1 MAYAIALAT
10 SISAVALYLLFRH
23 QSPIR
28 NIPGPPSPS
37 WIFGSFFGHMRQLM
51 LASRFGDYEFQWLKR
66 YGPVYRLKGCF
77 GQDRLMVA
85 DPTALQ
91 YILNSP
97 SFYRSPLKDNI
108 AYLLFGNEHRRLR
121 AALNVGFTPAAVRG
135 YESAFQKA
143 AEMISDELEMFP
155 ATATDICPLISLG
168 SLRAISEAIMGVSH
182 QDLGDE
188 FVANTIQIVKLSATQ
203 RDTHLIA
210 DAVGFQLPSW
220 FWRAV
225 MKLPTTTFNTAR
237 TTRQLAKQIGGRIV
251 RDKQD
256 AARQGFEVNNDL
268 FSRLREQV
276 ICGCSK
282 WTDNSMV
289 VNPQPR
295 DGTKTLHEDEVV
307 AHTATDCDCWTR
319 KHGLMELARHSDF
332 QHKLRAEIYSYRAAS
347 PGKLTYDNMPLL
359 NAFIK
364 ETLRLYPGLPIS
376 DRVAIQ
382 DTVIP
387 LGESITTS
395 TGGAHKPD
403 PCCQG
408 TTCFGSHFVIPKVV
422 DFPWHP
428 SINQDVDRLE
438 SHWGEDAHEFNPYR
452 WLDGVV
458 HQGDALGPYANILTF
473 LGGPRICL
481 GWRFAISEMQIIYCE
496 LVGKFLFAEPI
507 NPSVRPRFLTSLQP
521 IVSTGGKVP
530 GIAAIVE
537 FD

>member
-10 SISAVALYLLFRH
+10 SISVVALYLLFRH
-23 QSPIR
+23 QSPIQ

-37 WIFGSFFGHMRQLM
+37 WIFGHMRQLM

-108 AYLLFGNEHRRLR
+108 AYLLFGEKSVISARGNEHRRLR
-121 AALNVGFTPAAVRG
+121 AALNVGFTSAAVRG

-143 AEMISDELEMFP
+143 AEMISDELEKFP

-268 FSRLREQV
+268 FSRLL
-276 ICGCSK
+276 
-282 WTDNSMV
+282 
-289 VNPQPR
+289 NPQPR
-295 DGTKTLHEDEVV
+295 DGTKTLHEDDVV
-307 AHTATDCDCWTR
+307 AHTALIVIAGQENTANALSL
-319 KHGLMELARHSDF
+319 GLMELARHSDF
-332 QHKLRAEIYSYRAAS
+332 QHKLRAEIHSYRVAS
-347 PGKLTYDNMPLL
+347 AGKLTYDNMPLL

-395 TGGAHKPD
+395 TGER
-403 PCCQG
+403 
-408 TTCFGSHFVIPKVV
+408 
-422 DFPWHP
+422 
-428 SINQDVDRLE
+428 INQIPVAKGQLVSVAISSYQRLE

-458 HQGDALGPYANILTF
+458 HQGDAVGPYANILTF

-521 IVSTGGKVP
+521 IVSTGGKGLPLCVTRA
-530 GIAAIVE
+530 GVE
-537 FD
+537 

>member
-1 MAYAIALAT
+1 
-10 SISAVALYLLFRH
+10 
-23 QSPIR
+23 
-28 NIPGPPSPS
+28 
-37 WIFGSFFGHMRQLM
+37 MRQLM

-268 FSRLREQV
+268 FSRLL
-276 ICGCSK
+276 
-282 WTDNSMV
+282 
-289 VNPQPR
+289 NPQPR

-307 AHTATDCDCWTR
+307 AHTALIVIAGHENTVLESSHT
-319 KHGLMELARHSDF
+319 
-332 QHKLRAEIYSYRAAS
+332 
-347 PGKLTYDNMPLL
+347 TNMPLL

-364 ETLRLYPGLPIS
+364 ETLRPLSWLTHFGSRCHSRHGDSVGGKYYHFKGEHINQIPVAKGQLVS
-376 DRVAIQ
+376 VAISSYQ
-382 DTVIP
+382 
-387 LGESITTS
+387 S
-395 TGGAHKPD
+395 
-403 PCCQG
+403 
-408 TTCFGSHFVIPKVV
+408 
-422 DFPWHP
+422 
-428 SINQDVDRLE
+428 
-438 SHWGEDAHEFNPYR
+438 
-452 WLDGVV
+452 
-458 HQGDALGPYANILTF
+458 LTF